1 MFQYGLVLKD
11 KKFMKKVLVVAIP
24 MMLQQLITNSV
35 NLLDNLMVGQLG
47 DYAISGVATS
57 NKFFMVGV
65 FAMMG
70 IVTAASI
77 FMAQYNGAKKQKELV
92 ESFRY
97 ALVGSIVVMLPFV
110 VAALLF
116 PTQIISFFNKD
127 PELVAAAKLYLPL
140 AAITFIPQAL
150 SFTIQNAMRSLG
162 HTKYPLMASIISV
175 ISNAF
180 FNYTFIFGHFGA
192 PQLGI
197 TGAALGTL
205 IARIIELTFILVVYF
220 RSPWPFKTNIQELLS
235 IPMEIIK
242 KITTKS
248 IPLLIN
254 EIGWSGGMAMLFK
267 FYSTRGAVA
276 IAGMTIASTTTD
288 LFFVL
293 FSGMAV
299 ATNVIVA
306 HELGADNLQVA
317 KKYGYQLLQFAV
329 IMSLMFAIVLFSV
342 SFLTPHLYDVSS
354 EVKDI
359 AGTIIRVQGFFFW
372 IYMFNAQVFF
382 IIRAGGDIRST
393 LIMDA
398 GYMWFVNLVVV
409 SFVAYQTNWNI
420 YGIYIAGQATDILK
434 MIISGTFFRKEK
446 WVTNMT
452 IEETII

>member
-65 FAMMG
+65 FAIMG

-77 FMAQYNGAKKQKELV
+77 FMAQYNGANKKKQLV

-97 ALVGSIVVMLPFV
+97 ALIGSELVMLPFV
-110 VAALLF
+110 LAALLF

-127 PELVAAAKLYLPL
+127 PELIAAAKQYLPL
-140 AAITFIPQAL
+140 AALTFIPQAL

-205 IARIIELTFILVVYF
+205 FARIIELSFILVVYF

-359 AGTIIRVQGFFFW
+359 AGTIIRVQGIFFW